1 MLRNVAILGL
11 RAMERAPDFL
21 AWSADDGAALRREAA
36 RLLKR
41 QDHAAA
47 FLRLDAMC
55 LAAGIELVPF
65 VGPGAP
71 FGPAWPGH
79 PFLSPA
85 MRVGYKLREAD
96 LTRELAR
103 LMGPERGSR
112 GPQRARSFLRA
123 LAEVAGR
130 PALTDTLTDT
140 VRPSVTAEHLV
151 SVRWRRPTL
160 GGGPAPDVSGPP
172 TSKQGSSPRI
182 DLLFEWSVGSGSS
195 QAVVV
200 VEAKLGAT
208 VADGQLKPYRKEAER
223 RAKGGPVTLILL
235 TAHADKAER
244 RHRAWSAVRWLALM
258 RRWEPLMAADGDDD
272 PEFARVRAHVWRFIL
287 QSKGGRSW

>member
-1 MLRNVAILGL
+1 MLRDVAILAL
-11 RAMERAPDFL
+11 AQIDRAPDFS
-21 AWSADDGAALRREAA
+21 AWSARDAAVLRSEAMRLLRR
-36 RLLKR
+36 
-41 QDHAAA
+41 QNYAAA
-47 FLRLDAMC
+47 FLQPEAERLVG
-55 LAAGIELVPF
+55 GIGLVPF
-65 VGPGAP
+65 VGADAP

-79 PFLSPA
+79 PFVSPA

-96 LTRELAR
+96 LTRELAL
-103 LMGPERGSR
+103 LMGPSAGRR
-112 GPQRARSFLRA
+112 GPERARSFLRV
-123 LAEVAGR
+123 LAEVSGR
-130 PALTDTLTDT
+130 PSLIEVLTDDVTP
-140 VRPSVTAEHLV
+140 RVTAEHPV

-160 GGGPAPDVSGPP
+160 GGGPAPDMSGPP

-258 RRWEPLMAADGDDD
+258 RRWEPLMAAGGDDD